1 MLNLQDKNVILD
13 NIDVDNSNKTISI
26 HIHKKV
32 VKSKCPCCG
41 QFTKRI
47 HDHRF
52 QEIKYTPIN
61 RL

>member
-32 VKSKCPCCG
+32 VKFHIIG
-41 QFTKRI
+41 
-47 HDHRF
+47 
-52 QEIKYTPIN
+52 
-61 RL
+61 